1 MLTIRFRRRLTKF
14 KTIAMAL
21 AGSMCS
27 QGIVAAPVHI
37 EIDTGRS
44 QEYGAGISVGKGS
57 ECFVVTPLHV
67 VEIART
73 IMVTDRN
80 GHSANAVMY
89 QAPDG
94 VDAALLKVESGHS
107 LDCPED
113 WDDGTSG
120 GLAIQEA
127 DFLVSKK
134 VKQRGMQ
141 QRRFFLGGES
151 TTTMSLQPFSSGD
164 ADRLIEGDSGSSVYA
179 KNMLVGMIVSVDTAT
194 GAGHAL
200 KQSQLHALFG
210 NLVLESSVKL
220 ALVNPVYYRN
230 TENRYATIGVRDFF
244 EAKTPLDVMELS
256 PAATA
261 ANLQNAKRGIAPT
274 YPDNADYVVSSS
286 IIDSR
291 SRREVNPN
299 YKASASNESNFG
311 KQLLNSMQSRS
322 VRYILV
328 NNIDVEVEI
337 LLPKEDRQYTHIER
351 LEYKVPLKD
360 DVDQKE
366 LGIELSV
373 RAAVEAVH
381 ATMIKYDLPLTP
393 EEVEEKTSL
402 LGLFFKKPKIN

>member
-1 MLTIRFRRRLTKF
+1 MLSIKYRRRLTNY
-14 KTIAMAL
+14 KTITIVL
-21 AGSMCS
+21 AASMCS
-27 QGIVAAPVHI
+27 QGIAAAPVHI

-44 QEYGAGISVGKGS
+44 QEYGAGISVGKGT

-80 GHSANAVMY
+80 GRSAKAVMY

-94 VDAALLKVESGHS
+94 VDAALLKVVSGHA

-113 WDDGTSG
+113 WDDGSSG

-134 VKQRGMQ
+134 VKQSGMQ

-151 TTTMSLQPFSSGD
+151 STTMSLQPFGSTE
-164 ADRLIEGDSGSSVYA
+164 ADRLVEGDSGSSVYA
-179 KNMLVGMIVSVDTAT
+179 KNLLVGMIVSVDTAS

-210 NLVLESSVKL
+210 NVVLEQSVKL

-230 TENRYATIGVRDFF
+230 AENRYATVGVRDFID
-244 EAKTPLDVMELS
+244 AKTPLDVIELS
-256 PAATA
+256 PTLAASNVQ
-261 ANLQNAKRGIAPT
+261 NLQRGTAPT
-274 YPDNADYVVSSS
+274 YPDNVDYVISSS

-291 SRREVNPN
+291 SHTEENPN
-299 YKASASNESNFG
+299 YNSSAASESNFG

-328 NNIDVEVEI
+328 SNIDVEIQI

-360 DVDQKE
+360 DVDQQE
-366 LGIELSV
+366 LGIDLSV
-373 RAAVEAVH
+373 RAAVDGVH
-381 ATMIKYDLPLTP
+381 AAMRKYDLPLTP
-393 EEVEEKTSL
+393 EEVPEKTSVF
-402 LGLFFKKPKIN
+402 GRFFKLAEEN

>member
-1 MLTIRFRRRLTKF
+1 V
-14 KTIAMAL
+14 AL
-21 AGSMCS
+21 AASICS

-67 VEIART
+67 VEIARIIT
-73 IMVTDRN
+73 VTDRS
-80 GHSANAVMY
+80 GHSAKAVMH

-94 VDAALLKVESGHS
+94 VDAALLKVESGHA

-120 GLAIQEA
+120 ELAIQEA

-134 VKQRGMQ
+134 IKQRGIQ

-151 TTTMSLQPFSSGD
+151 TTTMDLQPYGPSE

-179 KNMLVGMIVSVDTAT
+179 KNMLIGMIVSVNTAS
-194 GAGHAL
+194 GAGFAL
-200 KQSQLHALFG
+200 KQTQLHALFG
-210 NLVLESSVKL
+210 NHVLESSVKL
-220 ALVNPVYYRN
+220 ALVNPVYDRN
-230 TENRYATIGVRDFF
+230 RENRYATIGVREFF
-244 EAKTPLDVMELS
+244 DAKTPMDVMELS
-256 PAATA
+256 VAATA
-261 ANLQNAKRGIAPT
+261 ANLQNAKQGVAPR

-286 IIDSR
+286 IIENR
-291 SRREVNPN
+291 SKREANPD
-299 YKASASNESNFG
+299 YKANAANESNFA
-311 KQLLNSMQSRS
+311 KQLLNNMQNKS

-328 NNIDVEVEI
+328 TNIDVEVEI
-337 LLPKEDRQYTHIER
+337 LVPNEDRRYTHIEQIK
-351 LEYKVPLKD
+351 YKVPLKD

-373 RAAVEAVH
+373 RAVVQAVH
-381 ATMIKYDLPLTP
+381 ATMIKYDLPLMA
-393 EEVEEKTSL
+393 EEVEEKTSVL
-402 LGLFFKKPKIN
+402 DRFFKKTKH